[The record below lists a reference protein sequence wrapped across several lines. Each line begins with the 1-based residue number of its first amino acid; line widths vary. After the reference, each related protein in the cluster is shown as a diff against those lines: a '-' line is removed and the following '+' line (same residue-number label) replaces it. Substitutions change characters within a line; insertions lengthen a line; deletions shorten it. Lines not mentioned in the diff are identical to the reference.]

1 MGAEAVL
8 GAQSAGVVS
17 TVKHFSLNSNE
28 TNRHSWNAEI
38 DEAAHRES
46 DLLAFQIAIER
57 GRPGSVMCAYNLVN
71 GQKACGSDHLLNKV
85 LKQDGGYKGWLMSDW
100 GAVSGP
106 DFAIRIRIGACRDGV
121 GRYVYTAGVAG

>member
-38 DEAAHRES
+38 DEPAPRAS
-46 DLLAFQIAIER
+46 DLLAFQIALER
-57 GRPGSVMCAYNLVN
+57 GRPGTVMCPYNMVK
-71 GQKACGSDHLLNKV
+71 GQTTCGRDHLLTEV
-85 LKQDGGYKGWLMSDW
+85 LKQHWGYKGWGMCER
-100 GAVSGP
+100 GQVSG
-106 DFAIRIRIGACRDGV
+106 
-121 GRYVYTAGVAG
+121 